1 MADLRDD
8 FQKLLESTYIPSIGN
23 GAKAE
28 EKLKDFLN
36 YAFQIIP
43 EKLYRYRQYDENAFL
58 TNMILVY
65 LLIKIKY
72 SKN

>member
-36 YAFQIIP
+36 
-43 EKLYRYRQYDENAFL
+43 
-58 TNMILVY
+58 
-65 LLIKIKY
+65 
-72 SKN
+72 